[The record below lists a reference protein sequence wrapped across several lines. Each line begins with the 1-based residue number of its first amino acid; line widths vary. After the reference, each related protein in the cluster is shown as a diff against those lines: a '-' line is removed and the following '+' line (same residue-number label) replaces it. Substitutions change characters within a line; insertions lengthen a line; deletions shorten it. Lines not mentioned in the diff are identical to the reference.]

1 MSKINRNKIEQFL
14 QWEGGQ
20 RLFNFAYSIGAA
32 LMYIKY
38 HLLKNEKA
46 LSYIQY
52 HQHIIHQLQ

>member
-32 LMYIKY
+32 VVILGALFKIL
-38 HLLKNEKA
+38 HLQGA
-46 LSYIQY
+46 T
-52 HQHIIHQLQ
+52 HC